1 MDFLGL
7 DFPILLPL
15 KVTVPTLNR
24 AELDVAFKH
33 CIFETQRRISYCND
47 EPGGGAAAALI
58 GLAGHTSW
66 RQLSYLLVSSISS
79 LLKTSVS

>member
-15 KVTVPTLNR
+15 KVTVPTLGR

-47 EPGGGAAAALI
+47 EPGGGAALI
-58 GLAGHTSW
+58 GPAGHTSL